1 MTATGQTIENRVE
14 AIAREAYDRCHP
26 DDTFAALK
34 HRAPFSKE
42 DRGLLQQ
49 WLAFACDAAGVAAT
63 VRPDG
68 FGPQP
73 Q

>member
-1 MTATGQTIENRVE
+1 MTSHQPVENHIE
-14 AIAREAYDRCHP
+14 AIAQEAYDRCHP
-26 DDTFAALK
+26 DDTFEALK

-49 WLAFACDAAGVAAT
+49 WLAFAGEKAGVAAGIEE
-63 VRPDG
+63 DG